1 MNSSLENE
9 QAVKEARSYAD
20 RALGQ
25 IDTLHLGP
33 LDYNVTTLAITF
45 ARPPQ
50 SSKISAGEVAHERY
64 PMP

>member
-1 MNSSLENE
+1 MRPSLENE

-33 LDYNVTTLAITF
+33 LDYNVTTACDYLRTAAAILEDF
-45 ARPPQ
+45 GRRNQ
-50 SSKISAGEVAHERY
+50 S
-64 PMP
+64 